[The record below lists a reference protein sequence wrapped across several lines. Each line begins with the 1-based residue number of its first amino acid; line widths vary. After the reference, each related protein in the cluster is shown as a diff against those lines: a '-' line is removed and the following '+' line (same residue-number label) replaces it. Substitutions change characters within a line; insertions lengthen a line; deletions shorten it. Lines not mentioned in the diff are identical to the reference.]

1 MSSSLDFGVPLTVI
15 ESVIP
20 GWEWDAFKPLGMN
33 FVVNSTNNNHAA
45 LLAIFSVLNQGL
57 IPAITY

>member
-1 MSSSLDFGVPLTVI
+1 MSSSLDFGVPLTGI

-20 GWEWDAFKPLGMN
+20 AWEWDAFKPLGTN

-57 IPAITY
+57 IPAVT